1 MKFGLALSL
10 MKQGFKVKL
19 PSWSGYWC
27 WEDNTIMMHC
37 KDGKVLDI
45 RNTDRVEYTM
55 SNISSEDWIM
65 ANKENTPILGGVA
78 TFNFGEA
85 IKYIKRG
92 LKVARKGWNGK
103 GIFVEL
109 QVPDENSK
117 MSHPYAY
124 IDTTGLLSNNSDAP
138 RNRVPWL
145 PSQTDMLSEDW
156 VLVE

>member
-1 MKFGLALSL
+1 MKFGLALKA
-10 MKQGFKVKL
+10 MKEGKKVKL
-19 PSWSGYWC
+19 PSWSGYWY
-27 WEDNTIMMHC
+27 WKDDTIIMHC
-37 KDGKVLDI
+37 KDGQELDI
-45 RNTDRVEYTM
+45 RKTDRVEYTM
-55 SNISSEDWIM
+55 SNIASEDWII
-65 ANKENTPILGGVA
+65 ANEGNTPILGGVA

-124 IDTTGLLSNNSDAP
+124 IDTTGLLSNNSDAT

-156 VLVE
+156 IFVE